1 MKYMGS
7 KSAML
12 KNGLADVLDKEVRG
26 VSRFVDLLSGS
37 GAVAIHVAQ
46 KKRIPVWANDL
57 QSFSSV
63 LSGAVILRRKKV
75 DSTELWRL
83 WYRRAHQQVRKTRVP
98 TIEKIN
104 WENVHKLRRWCKRR
118 GKLPVTKAYGGHY
131 FSAEQAVWI
140 DALRQSLPLRQPH
153 RTVALAALIH
163 SASKCVAAPGHTAQ
177 PFQPTRTARPFL
189 WQAWKIDVREKTKEA
204 LIEIAALHARRKG
217 AISISDAKELTG
229 TLTRKDIVFIDPPY
243 SGVHYSRF
251 YHVLETIARGQCGV
265 VSGTGRY
272 PKLTVR
278 PRSSYS
284 VMSESREALDDLLS
298 KVSQRRAKVILTF
311 PSKKCSNGLSGRIVR
326 NVARQ
331 YFSIRVKRVESTFS
345 TLGGNNR
352 ESKNGNTRHARQSA
366 RELILVMRPRKKS
379 VVRSPRSKDHESDLR
394 VER

>member
-1 MKYMGS
+1 MGS

-12 KNGLADVLDKEVRG
+12 KNGLAEILEREVRG
-26 VSRFVDLLSGS
+26 ASRFVDLLSGS

-63 LSGAVILRRKKV
+63 LSGAVILRQKKV

-83 WYRRAHQQVRKTRVP
+83 WNRRAHQKVRTIRIP
-98 TIEKIN
+98 AIEKLV
-104 WENVHKLRRWCKRR
+104 WESVEKIRRWCKRR
-118 GKLPVTKAYGGHY
+118 RKLPVTKAYGGHY

-140 DALRQSLPLRQPH
+140 DALRQSLPSRQPH
-153 RTVALAALIH
+153 RTVALAALIRA
-163 SASKCVAAPGHTAQ
+163 ASKCVAAPGHTAQ

-189 WQAWKIDVREKTKEA
+189 WQAWKIDVREKTRE
-204 LIEIAALHARRKG
+204 LLDEVAALHAKRKG
-217 AISISDAKELTG
+217 AISVSDAKELTG
-229 TLTRKDIVFIDPPY
+229 TLSKKDIVFIDPPY

-251 YHVLETIARGQCGV
+251 YHVLETIARGQCGT

-272 PKLTVR
+272 PAPKDR

-298 KVSQRRAKVILTF
+298 RISQRRAKVILTF

-331 YFSIRVKRVESTFS
+331 YFSLKEKQVRSIFS
-345 TLGGNNR
+345 TLGGNSR
-352 ESKNGNTRHARQSA
+352 ESRKGNKRHARQSA
-366 RELILVMRPRKKS
+366 RELILVMRPRKN
-379 VVRSPRSKDHESDLR
+379 VSPVSRK
-394 VER
+394 

>member
-12 KNGLADVLDKEVRG
+12 KNGLAEILEREVRG
-26 VSRFVDLLSGS
+26 ASRFVDLLSGS

-63 LSGAVILRRKKV
+63 LSGAVILRQKKV

-83 WYRRAHQQVRKTRVP
+83 WNRRAHQKVRTIRIP
-98 TIEKIN
+98 AIEKLV
-104 WENVHKLRRWCKRR
+104 WESVEKIRRWCKRR
-118 GKLPVTKAYGGHY
+118 RKLPVTKAYGGHY

-140 DALRQSLPLRQPH
+140 DALRQSLPSRQPH
-153 RTVALAALIH
+153 RTVALAALIRA
-163 SASKCVAAPGHTAQ
+163 ASKCVAAPGHTAQ

-189 WQAWKIDVREKTKEA
+189 WQAWKIDVREKTRE
-204 LIEIAALHARRKG
+204 LLDEVAALHAKRKG
-217 AISISDAKELTG
+217 AISVSDAKELTG
-229 TLTRKDIVFIDPPY
+229 TLSKKDIVFIDPPY

-251 YHVLETIARGQCGV
+251 YHVLETIARGQCGT

-272 PKLTVR
+272 PAPKDR

-298 KVSQRRAKVILTF
+298 RISQRRAKVILTF

-331 YFSIRVKRVESTFS
+331 YFSLKEKQVRSIFS
-345 TLGGNNR
+345 TLGGNSR
-352 ESKNGNTRHARQSA
+352 ESRKGNKRHARQSA
-366 RELILVMRPRKKS
+366 RELILVMRPRKN
-379 VVRSPRSKDHESDLR
+379 VSPVSRK
-394 VER
+394 

>member
-1 MKYMGS
+1 
-7 KSAML
+7 
-12 KNGLADVLDKEVRG
+12 
-26 VSRFVDLLSGS
+26 
-37 GAVAIHVAQ
+37 
-46 KKRIPVWANDL
+46 
-57 QSFSSV
+57 
-63 LSGAVILRRKKV
+63 VILRRKKI
-75 DSTELWRL
+75 DSGELWRL
-83 WYRRAHQQVRKTRVP
+83 WNRRAHRQVSKMRFP
-98 TIEKIN
+98 TIEKVT
-104 WENVHKLRRWCKRR
+104 WENVEKLRRWCKRR
-118 GKLPVTKAYGGHY
+118 GNLPITKAYGGHY

-140 DALRQSLPLRQPH
+140 DALRQSLPLREPH

-189 WQAWKIDVREKTKEA
+189 WQAWKIDVRDKTKEA
-204 LIEIAALHARRKG
+204 LNEIAALHARRRG
-217 AISISDAKELTG
+217 VVSVSDAKELTG

-272 PKLTVR
+272 PEFKDR

-298 KVSQRRAKVILTF
+298 RVSQRRAKVILTF

-331 YFSIRVKRVESTFS
+331 YFSLREKQVRSTFS
-345 TLGGNNR
+345 TLGGNSR
-352 ESKNGNTRHARQSA
+352 ESKKGNKRHARQSA
-366 RELILVMRPRKKS
+366 RELILVMRPRKSS
-379 VVRSPRSKDHESDLR
+379 VLPRRK
-394 VER
+394 